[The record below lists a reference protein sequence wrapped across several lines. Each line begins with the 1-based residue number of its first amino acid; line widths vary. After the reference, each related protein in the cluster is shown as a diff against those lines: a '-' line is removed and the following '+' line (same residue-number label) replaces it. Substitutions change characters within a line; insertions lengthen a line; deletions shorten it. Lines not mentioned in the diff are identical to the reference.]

1 MDGKNLAPARILTHF
16 ESDYGAAPKVEMLL
30 GQTVTNVMP
39 DFAFEKY
46 VILPGKI
53 TENPFMD
60 ICRSQIDVSYFCN
73 SRIVAEKMPG
83 FHWITVYGDY
93 VRETG
98 YILKKIGIKFE
109 NLT

>member
-1 MDGKNLAPARILTHF
+1 
-16 ESDYGAAPKVEMLL
+16 
-30 GQTVTNVMP
+30 
-39 DFAFEKY
+39 

-60 ICRSQIDVSYFCN
+60 ICRSQIDVSYNCD
-73 SRIVAEKMPG
+73 SSIVAEKMPG

-93 VRETG
+93 VRETS
-98 YILKKIGIKFE
+98 YVLKKIGIKSE